1 MPICCCIGEA
11 AGTAAAVAKLSNR
24 DVKSIDVKR
33 LQDKLEANG
42 AVIR

>member
-11 AGTAAAVAKLSNR
+11 AGTAAVAKLSNR
-24 DVKSIDVKR
+24 DVKSIDIKS